1 MAKQL
6 VLDTKLDSAAAEAL
20 QTTFLA
26 STDDDI
32 VLDGSGVEQ
41 LGGMCLELIMGARH
55 LWGESG
61 KSVTLENASPHM
73 IDDLR
78 HFGLTESDFQ
88 GRPA

>member
-6 VLDTKLDSAAAEAL
+6 VLDTKLDSAAADGLHATL
-20 QTTFLA
+20 LA
-26 STDDDI
+26 SQEDDI

-41 LGGMCLELIMGARH
+41 LGGMCLELIMAARH
-55 LWGESG
+55 IWGEAG